1 MKQGQSSETAQVYPV
16 DEVEGKDEQEVEL
29 QAQEEEEDAA
39 VVPSL
44 PTPNMPTLSQV
55 LEHNV
60 THCPYRVWCRHCVE

>member
-29 QAQEEEEDAA
+29 QAQEVEEDAA

-44 PTPNMPTLSQV
+44 PP
-55 LEHNV
+55 
-60 THCPYRVWCRHCVE
+60 